1 MTSRNPHSPPLRTA
15 YVWIATVLTGA
26 LALFTLALAP
36 TTAQAIATEVPL
48 GTLQSVAVLGGQ
60 SVTNTGNSVINGD
73 LGVSPGTSIT
83 GFPPG
88 IVNGA
93 VNPTN
98 AVAAQNQSDLTV
110 AYNNAAGQPADAT
123 ETGDLGGLTLT
134 PGVYNSPSSIG
145 LTGTL
150 TLNAQGNPDA
160 VWIFQVGSTLTTASG
175 STVALINGA
184 SPCNVFWQI
193 GSSATL
199 GTQTN
204 FTGTILA
211 LTSISANTG
220 ATIAGRAL
228 ARNGSVT
235 LDTNT
240 ITRPQCATTTTGTT
254 GNTTATTGT
263 TGTTTGSTGTTGT
276 TTGATGTTTG
286 TTGTTTGTTGT
297 TTGATGATTGATGA
311 TTGTTGTTTSGTTA
325 TGGLLSGGLLT
336 GGTSSGLLSGGL
348 LSGGL
353 LGGITTG
360 GITTGGATTGGAT
373 TTTGGNVGGE
383 TIGGET
389 GGECCHPRP
398 PAPPCQ
404 PCHPQPP
411 APQCQP
417 CHPQPPKP
425 RPCPCPPP
433 PKPAPTHCWP
443 CRPWAESTSGGNGG
457 TWGGGDSG
465 WSNSS
470 GWSDGNS
477 SGGSDSG
484 WGNGS

>member
-1 MTSRNPHSPPLRTA
+1 MSSRNPNSPPLRTA

-60 SVTNTGNSVINGD
+60 SVTNTGPSVITGD

-88 IVNGA
+88 TITGA
-93 VNPTN
+93 FHSAD
-98 AVAAQNQSDLTV
+98 AVSAQNQKDLTV

-150 TLNAQGNPDA
+150 TLNAEGNPDA

-211 LTSISANTG
+211 MTSITANTG
-220 ATIAGRAL
+220 AIIAGRAL
-228 ARNGSVT
+228 ASTGSVT

-240 ITRPQCATTTTGTT
+240 ITRPQCAA
-254 GNTTATTGT
+254 NT
-263 TGTTTGSTGTTGT
+263 TGTTTASTGTTGT
-276 TTGATGTTTG
+276 TTASTGTTGTTTASTGTTGTTTASTGTTGTTTG
-286 TTGTTTGTTGT
+286 TTGTTTGTTGN
-297 TTGATGATTGATGA
+297 TTGATG
-311 TTGTTGTTTSGTTA
+311 TTTTGTTA

-336 GGTSSGLLSGGL
+336 GGTAGGL

-353 LGGITTG
+353 LGGITTGGIITG

-373 TTTGGNVGGE
+373 TTTGGTVGGE
-383 TIGGET
+383 TIGGETIGGATGGETGGQT

-411 APQCQP
+411 K
-417 CHPQPPKP
+417 PK
-425 RPCPCPPP
+425 PCPCPPP

-443 CRPWAESTSGGNGG
+443 CRPWGDSTSGGNGG
-457 TWGGGDSG
+457 T
-465 WSNSS
+465 
-470 GWSDGNS
+470 
-477 SGGSDSG
+477 SGGNDGG

>member
-1 MTSRNPHSPPLRTA
+1 MTSRNHNSPPLRTA
-15 YVWIATVLTGA
+15 YVWVATVLTGA
-26 LALFTLALAP
+26 LALFALALAP

-60 SVTNTGNSVINGD
+60 SVTNTGPSVINGD

-88 IVNGA
+88 TVNGTIHA
-93 VNPTN
+93 AD

-160 VWIFQVGSTLTTASG
+160 VWIFQVGSTLTTASA

-254 GNTTATTGT
+254 TTGTTTAGTGT
-263 TGTTTGSTGTTGT
+263 TGTTTG
-276 TTGATGTTTG
+276 TTGATTG

-297 TTGATGATTGATGA
+297 TGATTGTTGA
-311 TTGTTGTTTSGTTA
+311 TTGTTGTTTNGTTA

-336 GGTSSGLLSGGL
+336 GGSAGGL

-373 TTTGGNVGGE
+373 TTTGGTVGGE
-383 TIGGET
+383 TIGGETIGGATVGGETVGGAT

-398 PAPPCQ
+398 PAPPCR
-404 PCHPQPP
+404 
-411 APQCQP
+411 P

-425 RPCPCPPP
+425 KPCPCPKP
-433 PKPAPTHCWP
+433 PKPAPTQCWP
-443 CRPWAESTSGGNGG
+443 CRPWGGSTSGGNGG
-457 TWGGGDSG
+457 AWGGSDSG
-465 WSNSS
+465 WSNGST
-470 GWSDGNS
+470 
-477 SGGSDSG
+477 SGGNDSG

>member
-1 MTSRNPHSPPLRTA
+1 MTSRNHNSPPLRTA
-15 YVWIATVLTGA
+15 YVWVATVLTGA
-26 LALFTLALAP
+26 LALFALALAP

-60 SVTNTGNSVINGD
+60 SVTNTGPSVINGD

-88 IVNGA
+88 TVNGTIHA
-93 VNPTN
+93 AD

-160 VWIFQVGSTLTTASG
+160 VWIFQVGSTLTTASA

-184 SPCNVFWQI
+184 SPCNVFWQV

-211 LTSISANTG
+211 LTSIGANTG

-254 GNTTATTGT
+254 TA
-263 TGTTTGSTGTTGT
+263 STGT
-276 TTGATGTTTG
+276 TGTTTG

-297 TTGATGATTGATGA
+297 TTGTTGTTTGTTGATGTTTGTTGAATGTTGA
-311 TTGTTGTTTSGTTA
+311 TTGTTGTTTNGTTA

-336 GGTSSGLLSGGL
+336 GGTAGGL

-373 TTTGGNVGGE
+373 TTTGGVVGGE
-383 TIGGET
+383 TTGGQTIGGETVGGAT

-398 PAPPCQ
+398 PAPPCR
-404 PCHPQPP
+404 
-411 APQCQP
+411 P

-425 RPCPCPPP
+425 KPCPCPKP
-433 PKPAPTHCWP
+433 PKPAPTQCWP
-443 CRPWAESTSGGNGG
+443 CRPSGDTTSGGNGG
-457 TWGGGDSG
+457 TWGGNDSG
-465 WSNSS
+465 WSN
-470 GWSDGNS
+470 GGT

-484 WGNGS
+484 WSNGS